1 MLVIGISG
9 VSIQLGNAQLKGM
22 VLATLVGMG
31 LSLIFWALDKLGLS
45 NESPDASMVS
55 PD

>member
-1 MLVIGISG
+1 
-9 VSIQLGNAQLKGM
+9 M

-31 LSLIFWALDKLGLS
+31 LSLIFWALDKLGLT
-45 NESPDASMVS
+45 NEAADASIVS